1 MTKLLISY
9 LLLVGVPILGV
20 FGLLRIGANLA
31 APVAVAGEW
40 VLTEAPSS
48 VCMSGLVWDQPPRM
62 AIAQSGRLL
71 VVSLSDANHSVLTG
85 KLEGLALT
93 ATESDR
99 GLWLSAAV
107 DKSAD
112 PYQMQVE
119 LTLSDCPEPV
129 QWSATRFPVAQNQ
142 PASH

>member
-20 FGLLRIGANLA
+20 FGLLRLGANLA

-40 VLTEAPSS
+40 LPSEAASGG
-48 VCMSGLVWDQPPRM
+48 CMSGLVWEQPPKM
-62 AIAQSGRLL
+62 TIAQSGRLL

-85 KLEGLALT
+85 KLDGLAIS
-93 ATESDR
+93 AESDSR
-99 GLWLSAAV
+99 LWLSAAV
-107 DKSAD
+107 DRSAD
-112 PYQMQVE
+112 PYRMQVE
-119 LTLSDCPEPV
+119 LTVSDCPEAV

>member
-1 MTKLLISY
+1 MNKLFISY
-9 LLLVGVPILGV
+9 LLLVGIPILGV
-20 FGLLRIGANLA
+20 FGLLRLGANLA

-40 VLTEAPSS
+40 LLAEAPYSG
-48 VCMSGLVWDQPPRM
+48 CMSDLVWEQPPKM

-71 VVSLSDANHSVLTG
+71 VVSLNDANHSVLTG
-85 KLEGLALT
+85 KLDGLAIS
-93 ATESDR
+93 AESGSR
-99 GLWLSAAV
+99 LWLRAAV

-119 LTLSDCPEPV
+119 LTVSGCPEAV
-129 QWSATRFPVAQNQ
+129 QWSATRLPVAQNQ

>member
-1 MTKLLISY
+1 MNKLFISY

-20 FGLLRIGANLA
+20 LGLLRLGANLA
-31 APVAVAGEW
+31 APVAVAGDW
-40 VLTEAPSS
+40 LLVEAPYSS
-48 VCMSGLVWDQPPRM
+48 CMNGLVWDQPSKM

-85 KLEGLALT
+85 KLDGLAIT
-93 ATESDR
+93 AESDR
-99 GLWLSAAV
+99 GLRLSAAV
-107 DKSAD
+107 DKNED
-112 PYQMQVE
+112 PYRMEVE
-119 LTLSDCPEPV
+119 LTVSDCSEPV